1 MPGDRVLMNSRNDE
15 DDNENTTIT
24 LVERINETSLSCV
37 ESLTS
42 TK

>member
-1 MPGDRVLMNSRNDE
+1 MNSRDDE
-15 DDNENTTIT
+15 DDNENTTIAI
-24 LVERINETSLSCV
+24 VERINETSLSCV